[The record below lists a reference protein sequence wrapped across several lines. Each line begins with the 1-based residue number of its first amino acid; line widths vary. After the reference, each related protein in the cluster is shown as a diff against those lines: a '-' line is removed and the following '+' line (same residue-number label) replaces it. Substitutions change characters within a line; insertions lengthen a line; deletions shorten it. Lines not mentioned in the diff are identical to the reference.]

1 MAANLLALLLLAI
14 TACGN
19 KNGNGIENMPEQ
31 ENSVMNIDISKF
43 SWIRE
48 PQSCVIKGDTIEVV
62 TKPKTD
68 LWQRTYYHFQN
79 DNAPVFQMETEEKY
93 FSFIVKTDFTG
104 SHHRFDQCGI
114 ALYLDSENWLKAS
127 VEYENEEFQHLGS
140 VVTNNG
146 YSDWAFSQEAEAQSQ
161 SPCPLYGASV
171 EHGDLYCGH
180 QENCAFAMHSVMK
193 FPQALYVAD
202 YLHKKGL
209 TLNDSILVHKDSLDA
224 ATWSPMLSRFDGTR
238 YFTFAEL
245 IEWSLKQSDNN
256 ACDLLFA
263 SCGKPEAVEKYI
275 HSLGFKD
282 IHVQLTEKDMKKSP
296 HRAAENSS
304 TPKEMTRLLEWF
316 YLHRDDNKN
325 LSFIWDTMADCNTG
339 QQRIAAVLPK
349 DGKLIHK
356 TGSGF
361 PSSDGRQDRNDVGIV
376 LLPDGSHLSIAIF
389 LPKSKDE
396 NEVAEVAEQCLMRIQ
411 ADKFLRNMPAGLQH
425 KQTLAIARAMDG
437 DNKELMA
444 VRNSRNAPPKYS
456 DHVETRMI
464 TPAMRLYEPKG
475 SQGQRLPALLYLH
488 GGGWTFGSINSCGRF
503 CDALAASG
511 KMRVIALDYRLAPEH
526 PYPEGLNDC
535 TAAVNYIIAHAAEL
549 HIDASHITIGGDS
562 SGGNLAL
569 ATALSESCRGKIE
582 SLLLFYPVTMAFD
595 DGSESWKKYGKGFGL
610 DAEIME
616 AFNRAYTI
624 NADNRCPA
632 ISVGLCSDEELN
644 MLPRTLLIAAERD
657 ILRDQGLNLSRRMG
671 GKIRRIEY
679 KGAVHLFITVPGQD
693 RAFDRAVKDAIGFIC
708 NK

>member
-1 MAANLLALLLLAI
+1 MKIHEIIFSPTGGTHRVVEILLFLLLTFFLAYI
-14 TACGN
+14 QTTEAKGQSSC
-19 KNGNGIENMPEQ
+19 
-31 ENSVMNIDISKF
+31 F
-43 SWIRE
+43 S
-48 PQSCVIKGDTIEVV
+48 
-62 TKPKTD
+62 
-68 LWQRTYYHFQN
+68 
-79 DNAPVFQMETEEKY
+79 
-93 FSFIVKTDFTG
+93 
-104 SHHRFDQCGI
+104 
-114 ALYLDSENWLKAS
+114 
-127 VEYENEEFQHLGS
+127 
-140 VVTNNG
+140 
-146 YSDWAFSQEAEAQSQ
+146 
-161 SPCPLYGASV
+161 YGASIMN
-171 EHGDLYCGH
+171 GDIYCGH
-180 QENCAFAMHSVMK
+180 QEDSAFAMHSVMK

-209 TLNDSILVHKDSLDA
+209 TLSDSVLVHKDSLDA
-224 ATWSPMLSRFDGTR
+224 ETWSPMLSIFEGMR

-263 SCGKPEAVEKYI
+263 SCGQPDAVEKYI
-275 HSLGFKD
+275 HTLGFKD
-282 IHVQLTEKDMKKSP
+282 IHVQLTEKEMKKNP
-296 HRAAENSS
+296 HRAIENSA
-304 TPKEMTRLLEWF
+304 TPKEMARLLEWF

-339 QQRIAAVLPK
+339 KQRIEAALPK

-389 LPKSKDE
+389 FPKSKE
-396 NEVAEVAEQCLMRIQ
+396 EKEVAEIAEQCLMRIQ
-411 ADKFLRNMPAGLQH
+411 ADKFLRNMPSDLQH
-425 KQTLAIARAMDG
+425 KQTLAILRAIDG
-437 DNKELMA
+437 DNKGLTA
-444 VRNSRNAPPKYS
+444 VRNARNAPPKYS
-456 DHVETRMI
+456 DHVETKMI
-464 TPAMRLYEPKG
+464 TPIMRLYEPKG
-475 SQGQRLPALLYLH
+475 SQDQHLPVLLYLH

-526 PYPEGLNDC
+526 PYPEGLDDC
-535 TAAVNYIIAHAAEL
+535 VSAVNYIIDHAAEL
-549 HIDASHITIGGDS
+549 HIDANHITIGGDS

-569 ATALSESCRGKIE
+569 ATALSETCRGKIE
-582 SLLLFYPVTMAFD
+582 SLLLFYPVTKAFD
-595 DGSESWKKYGKGFGL
+595 DGSESWKQYGKGFGL

-624 NADNRCPA
+624 NADNRCSA

-657 ILRDQGLNLSRRMG
+657 ILRDQGLNLAERMC
-671 GKIRRIEY
+671 GKIQRIEY

-693 RAFDRAVKDAIGFIC
+693 TAFDRAVKDAIGFIC

>member
-1 MAANLLALLLLAI
+1 MIKKAMAAGLLALLLLAI

-19 KNGNGIENMPEQ
+19 KNGNSIEKMPEQ
-31 ENSVMNIDISKF
+31 ENSVMNIDINKF
-43 SWIRE
+43 SWTRE

-62 TKPKTD
+62 TKPKT
-68 LWQRTYYHFQN
+68 L
-79 DNAPVFQMETEEKY
+79 
-93 FSFIVKTDFTG
+93 
-104 SHHRFDQCGI
+104 
-114 ALYLDSENWLKAS
+114 
-127 VEYENEEFQHLGS
+127 
-140 VVTNNG
+140 
-146 YSDWAFSQEAEAQSQ
+146 AFSQEAEAQSQ

-224 ATWSPMLSRFDGTR
+224 ATWSPMLSRFEGTR

-361 PSSDGRQDRNDVGIV
+361 PS
-376 LLPDGSHLSIAIF
+376 
-389 LPKSKDE
+389 
-396 NEVAEVAEQCLMRIQ
+396 
-411 ADKFLRNMPAGLQH
+411 
-425 KQTLAIARAMDG
+425 
-437 DNKELMA
+437 
-444 VRNSRNAPPKYS
+444 
-456 DHVETRMI
+456 
-464 TPAMRLYEPKG
+464 
-475 SQGQRLPALLYLH
+475 
-488 GGGWTFGSINSCGRF
+488 
-503 CDALAASG
+503 
-511 KMRVIALDYRLAPEH
+511 
-526 PYPEGLNDC
+526 
-535 TAAVNYIIAHAAEL
+535 
-549 HIDASHITIGGDS
+549 
-562 SGGNLAL
+562 
-569 ATALSESCRGKIE
+569 
-582 SLLLFYPVTMAFD
+582 
-595 DGSESWKKYGKGFGL
+595 
-610 DAEIME
+610 
-616 AFNRAYTI
+616 
-624 NADNRCPA
+624 
-632 ISVGLCSDEELN
+632 
-644 MLPRTLLIAAERD
+644 
-657 ILRDQGLNLSRRMG
+657 
-671 GKIRRIEY
+671 
-679 KGAVHLFITVPGQD
+679 
-693 RAFDRAVKDAIGFIC
+693 
-708 NK
+708 

>member
-19 KNGNGIENMPEQ
+19 KNGNGIEKMPEQ
-31 ENSVMNIDISKF
+31 ENSVMNIDINKF
-43 SWIRE
+43 SWTRE

-180 QENCAFAMHSVMK
+180 QENCAFAMHCVMK

-224 ATWSPMLSRFDGTR
+224 ATWSPMLSRFEGTR

-282 IHVQLTEKDMKKSP
+282 IHVRLTEKEMKKSP

-316 YLHRDDNKN
+316 YRHRNDNGY
-325 LSFIWDTMADCNTG
+325 LSFIWNAMADCHTG

-361 PSSDGRQDRNDVGIV
+361 SSSDGTQDRNDVGIV

-389 LPKSKDE
+389 LQKSKE
-396 NEVAEVAEQCLMRIQ
+396 EKEVAEVAEQCLMRIQ
-411 ADKFLRNMPAGLQH
+411 ADGFLSNMPSDLQ
-425 KQTLAIARAMDG
+425 M
-437 DNKELMA
+437 
-444 VRNSRNAPPKYS
+444 P
-456 DHVETRMI
+456 
-464 TPAMRLYEPKG
+464 
-475 SQGQRLPALLYLH
+475 
-488 GGGWTFGSINSCGRF
+488 
-503 CDALAASG
+503 
-511 KMRVIALDYRLAPEH
+511 
-526 PYPEGLNDC
+526 
-535 TAAVNYIIAHAAEL
+535 
-549 HIDASHITIGGDS
+549 
-562 SGGNLAL
+562 
-569 ATALSESCRGKIE
+569 
-582 SLLLFYPVTMAFD
+582 
-595 DGSESWKKYGKGFGL
+595 
-610 DAEIME
+610 
-616 AFNRAYTI
+616 
-624 NADNRCPA
+624 
-632 ISVGLCSDEELN
+632 
-644 MLPRTLLIAAERD
+644 
-657 ILRDQGLNLSRRMG
+657 
-671 GKIRRIEY
+671 
-679 KGAVHLFITVPGQD
+679 
-693 RAFDRAVKDAIGFIC
+693 
-708 NK
+708 

>member
-1 MAANLLALLLLAI
+1 MLRERQTNYIFRLMMWKCIHYQLLLHLA
-14 TACGN
+14 
-19 KNGNGIENMPEQ
+19 
-31 ENSVMNIDISKF
+31 F
-43 SWIRE
+43 F
-48 PQSCVIKGDTIEVV
+48 
-62 TKPKTD
+62 
-68 LWQRTYYHFQN
+68 L
-79 DNAPVFQMETEEKY
+79 
-93 FSFIVKTDFTG
+93 
-104 SHHRFDQCGI
+104 
-114 ALYLDSENWLKAS
+114 
-127 VEYENEEFQHLGS
+127 
-140 VVTNNG
+140 
-146 YSDWAFSQEAEAQSQ
+146 AFSQEAEAQSQ
-161 SPCPLYGASV
+161 SPCLLYGASV

-180 QENCAFAMHSVMK
+180 QENSAFAMHSVMK

-224 ATWSPMLSRFDGTR
+224 ATWSPMLSRFEGTR

-263 SCGKPEAVEKYI
+263 SCGQPDAVEKYI
-275 HSLGFKD
+275 HTLGFKD

-316 YLHRDDNKN
+316 YRHRNDNGY
-325 LSFIWDTMADCNTG
+325 LSFIWNAMADCHTG

-425 KQTLAIARAMDG
+425 KQTLAITRAMDG

-624 NADNRCPA
+624 NADNRSPA
-632 ISVGLCSDEELN
+632 ISVGLCSDEDLN

-693 RAFDRAVKDAIGFIC
+693 RAFDRAVKDTIRFIS